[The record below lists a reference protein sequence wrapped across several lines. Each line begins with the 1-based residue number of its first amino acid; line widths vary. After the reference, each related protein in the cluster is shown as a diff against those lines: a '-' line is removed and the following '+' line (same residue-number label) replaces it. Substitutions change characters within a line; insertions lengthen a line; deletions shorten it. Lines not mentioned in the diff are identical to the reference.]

1 MSTILT
7 PLKRYAVA
15 SYFLLTFAI
24 SWGAIILAIGPGGL
38 RHVTDLPAATT
49 GALYGAML
57 AGPMLA
63 ALLLTGVVDGRVGLR
78 ALAARMLR
86 WRVGVRWYAIA
97 LLTAP
102 LLMSVPALLLV
113 RRGPEFLPAFVTG
126 DDGRGLLLS
135 SVIAGMVVGFCE
147 EIGWTGF
154 AVPRLRARYS
164 ILVTGLIVGL
174 VWGAWHF
181 LLFWEGDTFAGA
193 VPLALLVSRLFAWL
207 PPYRVLMVHVY
218 DRTQSG
224 LVTALMHASLVA
236 SQFIIMPAALMGV
249 DLVVWLLLWAGVLWL
264 AVGVVTWW
272 AGGRSAY
279 TSEGRRRGSVSGEL

>member
-7 PLKRYAVA
+7 PLKRHPVV

-38 RHVTDLPAATT
+38 GHVTELPPATT

-63 ALLLTGVVDGRVGLR
+63 ALLLTGIIDGKAGLR
-78 ALAARMLR
+78 ALMARMLR
-86 WRVGVRWYAIA
+86 WRADVRWYAVA

-102 LLMSVPALLLV
+102 LLMSLPALLLM
-113 RRGPEFLPAFVTG
+113 RRGPEFLPAFVTS

-135 SVIAGMVVGFCE
+135 SVIAGIVVGFCE

-154 AVPRLRARYS
+154 AVPRLRARAG
-164 ILVTGLIVGL
+164 ILVTGIIVGV

-181 LLFWEGDTFAGA
+181 LLFWEQDTFAGA

-207 PPYRVLMVHVY
+207 PPYRVLMVHVF

-236 SQFIIMPAALMGV
+236 SQFIIMPAALAGM
-249 DLVVWLLLWAGVLWL
+249 DLVAWLLAWAGVLWL

-272 AGGRSAY
+272 TGGRSAHA
-279 TSEGRRRGSVSGEL
+279 SEGKRSV